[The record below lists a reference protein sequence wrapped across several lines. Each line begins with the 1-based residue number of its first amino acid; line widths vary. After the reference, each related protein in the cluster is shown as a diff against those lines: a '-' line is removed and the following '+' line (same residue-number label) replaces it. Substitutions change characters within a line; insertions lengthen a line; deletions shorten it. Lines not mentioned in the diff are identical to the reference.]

1 MGAAAVDHDAVLV
14 VGEEEEVGDGD
25 LPPAGGGLPMV
36 VGEGAGFEGAGV
48 AGDGG
53 FLPREGGD
61 DPLHYRGTS
70 VPLPGDDAVVSESD
84 EDGSEGCC
92 WIEEGEAA
100 EGDGVSLVEDA
111 ISSTPSTQMVDGG
124 NGGAEGVEEIE
135 GGGAAAVGEE
145 EGVGAASGGGVVP
158 DGGVGGDVSPTSQ
171 LRQQLEDARAL
182 LEQLL
187 AARVLAAVTNP

>member
-1 MGAAAVDHDAVLV
+1 MA
-14 VGEEEEVGDGD
+14 
-25 LPPAGGGLPMV
+25 
-36 VGEGAGFEGAGV
+36 VGEGAGV
-48 AGDGG
+48 VGDGEV
-53 FLPREGGD
+53 FPLEGGD
-61 DPLHYRGTS
+61 D
-70 VPLPGDDAVVSESD
+70 AVSESD
-84 EDGSEGCC
+84 EGAHPDGNRLPRPDPGYTPTALPSSLSSGSEDGSEGCC